1 MTRRVWA
8 ACWTAAPRPRS
19 PRSCGS
25 ASAPSPSVT
34 AGRGRGPAGG
44 PPPSPA
50 TACPCPAPGRAPPA
64 PTATPG
70 TPWSGGLR
78 SGGHSVLCAAS
89 AAAAR
94 AGPGRRRPPGSAGTR
109 RATSWSGHAGRWA
122 RCRLTVTCHVS
133 RVMCRCWASSGASAA
148 ATSCRCPA
156 GRRSCSTPAPTA
168 GSCPPNATTAGAARA
183 VGPSPGWTPTHGTR
197 TGQNIYTMQ
206 KNICSI
212 PRSLSTW
219 VAVGDVD
226 EVNSQLPSPHVEMI
240 KVRGSFI
247 IQTNPNCCKLQVINK
262 LQSVIWISELLII
275 NNWFMDSEVKF
286 FIASIP

>member
-78 SGGHSVLCAAS
+78 SGGHCALCS
-89 AAAAR
+89 R
-94 AGPGRRRPPGSAGTR
+94 GQGGPGAQEAAWLCGDETGNELIRSCGALSKVPP
-109 RATSWSGHAGRWA
+109 H
-122 RCRLTVTCHVS
+122 CDVS
-133 RVMCRCWASSGASAA
+133 RVTSHVQVLGLQRSFSCGDIVSVPSWPPQLLHARSDSWLVSAECDY
-148 ATSCRCPA
+148 SWGGP
-156 GRRSCSTPAPTA
+156 GGGPL
-168 GSCPPNATTAGAARA
+168 ARLDA
-183 VGPSPGWTPTHGTR
+183 
-197 TGQNIYTMQ
+197 
-206 KNICSI
+206 
-212 PRSLSTW
+212 
-219 VAVGDVD
+219 
-226 EVNSQLPSPHVEMI
+226 NSRYENRA
-240 KVRGSFI
+240 KY
-247 IQTNPNCCKLQVINK
+247 
-262 LQSVIWISELLII
+262 
-275 NNWFMDSEVKF
+275 
-286 FIASIP
+286 